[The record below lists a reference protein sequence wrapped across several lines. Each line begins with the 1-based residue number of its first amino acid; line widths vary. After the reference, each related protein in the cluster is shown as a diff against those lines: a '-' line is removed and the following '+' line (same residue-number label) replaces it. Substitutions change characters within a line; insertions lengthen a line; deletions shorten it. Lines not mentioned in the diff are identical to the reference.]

1 MMVVISH
8 ADKTEINE
16 VSVSCGYWDD
26 YTYQAAPQLS
36 YEFYLFLLIFRTMI
50 YSSHAQNI
58 EDGNFATLLAFDF
71 NMSASVLVD
80 SQGIMAA
87 VGAF

>member
-26 YTYQAAPQLS
+26 YTYQAAHS
-36 YEFYLFLLIFRTMI
+36 SAMNLFIFIDIQNDDLLV
-50 YSSHAQNI
+50 SCSNI